1 MERKMISVFGSKVG
15 NEEIEEIKTSI
26 ENQWIGIGP
35 KTKKFEEL
43 FSQRLGLKGF
53 VMLDSGS
60 NGLYLALKLLKLPE
74 NSEVILPSFTWIS
87 CATAI
92 VLNNLKPIFC
102 DVDINSQNITYET
115 IEAKITKKTRA
126 IMIVHYAGKPVNIEE
141 IKKFGLPIIEDAA
154 HAVDSMIDNKYCGS
168 IGDIGVYSFD
178 GVKNLAI
185 GEAGGLTSNNEELI
199 EKAKKIR
206 YCGISKSGFEA
217 SANKERW
224 WEYEVSDFAPKLIP
238 DDISASIG
246 IAQIKKL
253 DENQS
258 YRKKIWNIYN
268 EELAKNNWLVLPQDA
283 SKNEQHSYF
292 TYFIR
297 VIRGSRDKLA
307 KFLYENKIYTTLR
320 YQPLHLI
327 PIYNST
333 NIRLK
338 NSEILNET
346 GLNIPLHPNL
356 EMEDIYYIIEKI
368 KEFGM
373 LNNL

>member
-1 MERKMISVFGSKVG
+1 MISVFGSKVG
-15 NEEIEEIKTSI
+15 NEELEEIKTSI

-35 KTKKFEEL
+35 KTKKFEDL
-43 FSQRLGLKGF
+43 ISKRLNLKGF

-60 NGLYLALKLLKLPE
+60 NALYLALKLLSLPK
-74 NSEVILPSFTWIS
+74 NSEVILPTFTWIS

-102 DVDINSQNITYET
+102 DVDIDTQNVTYKE
-115 IEAKITKKTRA
+115 IEPKISKNTKA
-126 IMIVHYAGKPVNIEE
+126 IMIVHYAGKPIDIEE
-141 IKKFGLPIIEDAA
+141 IKRFNLPIIEDAA
-154 HAVDSMIDNKYCGS
+154 HAIDSKINNNYCGS
-168 IGDIGVYSFD
+168 MGDIGIYSFD

-185 GEAGGLTSNNEELI
+185 GEAGGLTSNNKDI
-199 EKAKKIR
+199 IDKASRLR

-217 SANKERW
+217 SVNKERW

-238 DDISASIG
+238 DDVSASIG
-246 IAQIKKL
+246 IAQLKKL
-253 DENQS
+253 DENQK
-258 YRKKIWNIYN
+258 YRKKLWNIYKS
-268 EELAKNNWLVLPQDA
+268 ELSKINWLMLPKDERV
-283 SKNEQHSYF
+283 NEQHSYF

-297 VIRGSRDKLA
+297 VIKGNRDKLA

-333 NIRLK
+333 HIKLK
-338 NSEILNET
+338 NSEILNDA

-356 EMEDIYYIIEKI
+356 EIEDVYYIIEKI
-368 KEFGM
+368 KEFGI